1 MMQIVKSLAEYPR
14 AIALSAILFCIT
26 LLAFLLVLDQIT
38 IFAEIILVLF
48 AFFLV
53 GNYLGKL
60 PKIKFDFNAISAK
73 KITFPFKKD
82 SSASFE
88 FDTIPIAVMR
98 LSREGMVLKSN
109 KAAQNLLKIEPGER
123 PYFSELVEGMGRSV
137 SQWVKNANQRQGW
150 QKSEFGM
157 AKRREADVYLRIQL
171 GVVGDS
177 SSHHTTAVISDTTE
191 LKSLEAQF
199 VQSQKMQAIGQ
210 LAGGI
215 AHDFNN
221 LLTAISGYC
230 DLLMLRHEKGDAD
243 FGDLIQISSNAN
255 RAAALVGQLLAYSRK
270 QTLKPSALQ
279 VNESLSDLT
288 HLLNR
293 LVGETITLRL
303 LQEKDLPLAFVDG
316 RQLEQVLMN
325 LVVNARDAMPKG
337 GQIFLRSKAMHYK
350 DDVPKSGAIILAG
363 KYVSIEVE
371 DEGDGISPNLL
382 GKIFEP
388 FFSTKEVGKGTGL
401 GLSMAYGIIKQTG
414 GYIFVDSEVDHGTL
428 FTILLPVAENMQLV
442 EQPKAV
448 PDRQRSNS
456 LKGVRVLLVEDEDP
470 VRAVSQR
477 ALQSQGVI
485 LHAASGGEEALE
497 ILSQVEIDFDVI
509 VTDVV
514 MPDIDGPTWVRKAQE
529 QGNRARIVFVSGYAE
544 ESFSDDLESFDS
556 AVFLPKPYSLQQ
568 LISMVGKMVED
579 GNT

>member
-1 MMQIVKSLAEYPR
+1 MIEPKTVACLCAAIGFTVFVMVFVPTVISTTFMLSL
-14 AIALSAILFCIT
+14 LFGS
-26 LLAFLLVLDQIT
+26 
-38 IFAEIILVLF
+38 
-48 AFFLV
+48 FFSI
-53 GNYLGKL
+53 GWYMNRI
-60 PKIKFDFNAISAK
+60 P
-73 KITFPFKKD
+73 
-82 SSASFE
+82 SFE
-88 FDTIPIAVMR
+88 FFKSRAPKSADKPSEIADDVSIDFETIPVAVMR
-98 LSREGMVLKSN
+98 LSSDGSILRAN
-109 KAAQNLLKIEPGER
+109 KAARELLKIRDGETL
-123 PYFSELVEGMGRSV
+123 YFSELVEGMGRSI
-137 SQWVKNANQRQGW
+137 SQWIANANQRHGW

-157 AKRREADVYLRIQL
+157 ARRQDGDVYLRIQL
-171 GVVGDS
+171 GVIDTSGTR
-177 SSHHTTAVISDTTE
+177 HTTVVVSDATE

-243 FGDLIQISSNAN
+243 FGDLVQISSNAN

-279 VNESLSDLT
+279 VNETLSELT

-293 LVGETITLRL
+293 LVGETITLV
-303 LQEKDLPLAFVDG
+303 LQREKDLPLAFVDG

-325 LVVNARDAMPKG
+325 LVVNARDAMPEG
-337 GQIFLRSKAMHYK
+337 GKISLRSKTMVYEN
-350 DDVPKSGAIILAG
+350 DVRKSGAVILAG

-371 DEGDGISPNLL
+371 DEGGGIPQNLL
-382 GKIFEP
+382 AKIFEP

-414 GYIFVDSEVDHGTL
+414 GYIFADSELGAGTL
-428 FTILLPVAENMQLV
+428 FTVLLPVAENMQLAEKPNV
-442 EQPKAV
+442 LPESRRV
-448 PDRQRSNS
+448 TG
-456 LKGVRVLLVEDEDP
+456 LKGARVLLVEDEGP

-485 LHAASGGEEALE
+485 LQAASGGEEALE
-497 ILSQVEIDFDVI
+497 ILANVETDFDVI

-529 QGNRARIVFVSGYAE
+529 SGTDARIIFVSGYAE
-544 ESFSDDLESFDS
+544 ESFSDDLATFKG

-568 LISMVGKMVED
+568 LISMVSKMVD
-579 GNT
+579 GDT

>member
-1 MMQIVKSLAEYPR
+1 MKQLSKKLIDSKV
-14 AIALSAILFCIT
+14 IACLSVALGLIIFVMVFEPTPILRVLVIT
-26 LLAFLLVLDQIT
+26 LLFVT
-38 IFAEIILVLF
+38 
-48 AFFLV
+48 FFLIGWYLNRV
-53 GNYLGKL
+53 PSIELSHNNSPKNEQVSIESVDQTHINFETMPVAIMRLGK
-60 PKIKFDFNAISAK
+60 DGS
-73 KITFPFKKD
+73 
-82 SSASFE
+82 
-88 FDTIPIAVMR
+88 
-98 LSREGMVLKSN
+98 VLRSN
-109 KAAQNLLKIEPGER
+109 KAARELLKIEEGEEL
-123 PYFSELVEGMGRSV
+123 YFSELVEGVGRSV
-137 SQWVKNANQRQGW
+137 SQWISNANQRQGW
-150 QKSEFGM
+150 HKSEFGM
-157 AKRREADVYLRIQL
+157 ARRQDGDVYLRIQL
-171 GVVGDS
+171 GVIDTSGTN
-177 SSHHTTAVISDTTE
+177 HTTVVVSDATE

-243 FGDLIQISSNAN
+243 YGDLVQISSNAN

-279 VNESLSDLT
+279 VNETLSELT

-293 LVGETITLRL
+293 LVGETITLD
-303 LQEKDLPLAFVDG
+303 LQREKDLPLAFVDG

-325 LVVNARDAMPKG
+325 LVVNARDAMPDG
-337 GQIFLRSKAMHYK
+337 GKISLRSKTMVYQS
-350 DDVPKSGAIILAG
+350 DVRKSGAVILAG

-371 DEGDGISPNLL
+371 DEGGGIPKNLQ

-414 GYIFVDSEVDHGTL
+414 GYIFADSEFGAGTL
-428 FTILLPVAENMQLV
+428 FTVLLPVAENMQLDA
-442 EQPKAV
+442 K
-448 PDRQRSNS
+448 PDIAPESRRITG
-456 LKGVRVLLVEDEDP
+456 LKGARVLLVEDEDP

-477 ALQSQGVI
+477 ALQSQGVN
-485 LHAASGGEEALE
+485 LQVASGGEEALE
-497 ILSQVEIDFDVI
+497 ILANAEADFDVI

-514 MPDIDGPTWVRKAQE
+514 MPDVDGPTWVRRAQE
-529 QGNRARIVFVSGYAE
+529 HGTDARIIFVSGYAE
-544 ESFSDDLESFDS
+544 ESFSDDLATFNG

-568 LISMVGKMVED
+568 LISMVSKMVEGGD
-579 GNT
+579 I

>member
-1 MMQIVKSLAEYPR
+1 MKQFSKKLIDPKVIACLSVALGLIVLVMVFE
-14 AIALSAILFCIT
+14 
-26 LLAFLLVLDQIT
+26 LAFASRALVMV
-38 IFAEIILVLF
+38 FLF
-48 AFFLV
+48 GSFFLIGWYLSQV
-53 GNYLGKL
+53 PCIELSHNYQ
-60 PKIKFDFNAISAK
+60 
-73 KITFPFKKD
+73 KKD
-82 SSASFE
+82 LQVSLDNGDQTSIDFE
-88 FDTIPIAVMR
+88 TIPVAVMR
-98 LSREGMVLKSN
+98 LGNDGSVLRSN
-109 KAAQNLLKIEPGER
+109 KAARELLKIKEGESL
-123 PYFSELVEGMGRSV
+123 YFSELVEGMGRSV
-137 SQWVKNANQRQGW
+137 SQWISNAHQRQGW

-157 AKRREADVYLRIQL
+157 AHRQDGDVYLRIQL
-171 GVVGDS
+171 GIIETSGTR
-177 SSHHTTAVISDTTE
+177 HTTVVVSDATE

-243 FGDLIQISSNAN
+243 FGDLAQISSNAN

-279 VNESLSDLT
+279 VNETLSELT

-293 LVGETITLRL
+293 LVGETITLV
-303 LQEKDLPLAFVDG
+303 LQREKDLPLAFVDG

-325 LVVNARDAMPKG
+325 LVVNARDAMPDG
-337 GQIFLRSKAMHYK
+337 GKISLRSKTMVYES
-350 DDVPKSGAIILAG
+350 DVRKSGAVILAG

-371 DEGDGISPNLL
+371 DEGEGIPKSLQ

-414 GYIFVDSEVDHGTL
+414 GYIFADSEVGEGTF
-428 FTILLPVAENMQLV
+428 FTVLLPVAENMQV
-442 EQPKAV
+442 VVKTDVV
-448 PDRQRSNS
+448 PEVRRVTG
-456 LKGVRVLLVEDEDP
+456 LKGARVLLVEDEDP

-477 ALQSQGVI
+477 ALQSQGVN
-485 LHAASGGEEALE
+485 LQVASGGAEALD
-497 ILSQVEIDFDVI
+497 ILATAEMDFDVI

-529 QGNRARIVFVSGYAE
+529 IGTEARIIFVSGYAE
-544 ESFSDDLESFDS
+544 ESFSDDLATFKG

-568 LISMVGKMVED
+568 LISMVSRMVE
-579 GNT
+579 GVES

>member
-1 MMQIVKSLAEYPR
+1 
-14 AIALSAILFCIT
+14 
-26 LLAFLLVLDQIT
+26 
-38 IFAEIILVLF
+38 
-48 AFFLV
+48 
-53 GNYLGKL
+53 
-60 PKIKFDFNAISAK
+60 
-73 KITFPFKKD
+73 
-82 SSASFE
+82 
-88 FDTIPIAVMR
+88 
-98 LSREGMVLKSN
+98 
-109 KAAQNLLKIEPGER
+109 
-123 PYFSELVEGMGRSV
+123 MGRSI
-137 SQWVKNANQRQGW
+137 SQWIADASNRQGW

-157 AKRREADVYLRIQL
+157 ARRQDGDVYLRIQL
-171 GVVGDS
+171 GVVDTENES
-177 SSHHTTAVISDTTE
+177 HTTVVVSDATE
-191 LKSLEAQF
+191 LKSMEAQF

-243 FGDLIQISSNAN
+243 FGDLVQISNNAN

-279 VNESLSDLT
+279 VNETLSELT

-293 LVGETITLRL
+293 LVGETITLV
-303 LQEKDLPLAFVDG
+303 LQREKELPLAFVDG

-325 LVVNARDAMPKG
+325 LVVNARDAMPEG
-337 GQIFLRSKAMHYK
+337 GKISLRSKTLVYES
-350 DDVPKSGAIILAG
+350 DVRKSGAVILAG

-371 DEGDGISPNLL
+371 DEGSGIPKNLQ

-414 GYIFVDSEVDHGTL
+414 GYIFADSEPGSGTL
-428 FTILLPVAENMQLV
+428 FTVLLPVAENIQLAEV
-442 EQPKAV
+442 PKV
-448 PDRQRSNS
+448 PSESRRVTC
-456 LKGVRVLLVEDEDP
+456 LKGARVLLVEDEDP

-477 ALQSQGVI
+477 ALQGQGVI
-485 LHAASGGEEALE
+485 LQVASGGEEALA
-497 ILSQVEIDFDVI
+497 ILAKAETDFDVI

-529 QGNRARIVFVSGYAE
+529 NGMNARIVFVSGYAE
-544 ESFSDDLESFDS
+544 ESFSDDLATFKG
-556 AVFLPKPYSLQQ
+556 AIFLPKPYSLQQ
-568 LISMVGKMVED
+568 LMSMVSKMVED
-579 GNT
+579 GNS

>member
-1 MMQIVKSLAEYPR
+1 MKQIGKKLIDPKVFVCMGVAFGLTVFVTVFEPVIVSNSLLLMLLFGLFFSIGWYLNRIPN
-14 AIALSAILFCIT
+14 LSFSKNTNARP
-26 LLAFLLVLDQIT
+26 A
-38 IFAEIILVLF
+38 
-48 AFFLV
+48 
-53 GNYLGKL
+53 
-60 PKIKFDFNAISAK
+60 KISD
-73 KITFPFKKD
+73 
-82 SSASFE
+82 ASFDDTSIDFE
-88 FDTIPIAVMR
+88 TIPVAVMR
-98 LSREGMVLKSN
+98 LAGDGSVLRAN
-109 KAAQNLLKIEPGER
+109 KAARELLKIKDGETL
-123 PYFSELVEGMGRSV
+123 YFSELVEGMGRSI
-137 SQWVKNANQRQGW
+137 SQWIANAHQRQGW

-157 AKRREADVYLRIQL
+157 ARRQDGDVYLRIQL
-171 GVVGDS
+171 GVIDTS
-177 SSHHTTAVISDTTE
+177 NASHTTVVVSDATE

-243 FGDLIQISSNAN
+243 YGDLVQISSNAN

-279 VNESLSDLT
+279 VNETLSELT

-293 LVGETITLRL
+293 LVGETITLV
-303 LQEKDLPLAFVDG
+303 LQREKDLPLAFVDG

-325 LVVNARDAMPKG
+325 LVVNARDAMPDG
-337 GQIFLRSKAMHYK
+337 GKISMRSKTMVYES
-350 DDVPKSGAIILAG
+350 DVRKSGAVILAG

-371 DEGDGISPNLL
+371 DEGGGIPKNLQA
-382 GKIFEP
+382 KIFEP

-414 GYIFVDSEVDHGTL
+414 GYIFADSEMGTGTL
-428 FTILLPVAENMQLV
+428 FTVLLPVAENMKLAEAPIV
-442 EQPKAV
+442 V
-448 PDRQRSNS
+448 PESRRITG
-456 LKGVRVLLVEDEDP
+456 LKGARVLLVEDEDP

-485 LHAASGGEEALE
+485 LQAASGGEEALE
-497 ILSQVEIDFDVI
+497 ILANVETDFDVI

-514 MPDIDGPTWVRKAQE
+514 MPDIDGPTWVRKAQDI
-529 QGNRARIVFVSGYAE
+529 GTDARIIFVSGYAE
-544 ESFSDDLESFDS
+544 ESFSDDLATFQG

-568 LISMVGKMVED
+568 LISMVSKMVEGD
-579 GNT
+579 VS